1 MMISVEPSQ
10 WGKLT
15 ITATPD
21 NRNIHDS
28 DHHHDHHHRGT
39 RSADVSIMS
48 LSDCYYSASV
58 KTSSQSSSSQHLFD
72 HLDVIIL
79 TIFIIITIHNIKY
92 SRYYHQPGW
101 RNHRCQLGTRSLKFP
116 RWHHHYGATSLEI
129 ILSPKIPW
137 SDTMTSLIQIHRT
150 WNCFFLTF
158 KSQGPRMKTM
168 ATTKLPDMTQK
179 VFIDTIKII
188 IIITS

>member
-1 MMISVEPSQ
+1 MIIITGEPGQ
-10 WGKLT
+10 RGKCT
-15 ITATPD
+15 
-21 NRNIHDS
+21 
-28 DHHHDHHHRGT
+28 
-39 RSADVSIMS
+39 DVSIMS

-137 SDTMTSLIQIHRT
+137 SDTMTSMIQIHKPEYVFS
-150 WNCFFLTF
+150 FF
-158 KSQGPRMKTM
+158 QIPRSKNEDYGNNQI
-168 ATTKLPDMTQK
+168 AWYYSESVHWYHQNHHYHHLAINFHHHFHPLHL
-179 VFIDTIKII
+179 
-188 IIITS
+188 